1 MTDKIVLTA
10 GGNDYDIKIKDYLVQ
25 SIEAD
30 ANAQFATLRMI
41 PCVLFLNGEYW
52 GVYYMSESYNAEF
65 IKSHYGI
72 KKSNVVM
79 IKDKKLEEG
88 MEDDIKLYEEMI
100 DFIVSNDMS
109 IEDNYNKACEL
120 IDVESFVD
128 YYATEIFI
136 GNCDWPNNNERLW
149 RAREEDY
156 RNPYCDGKW
165 RWMLYDINVNMVLSD
180 YQYDMFS
187 TAADRSAIFHS
198 LLQNPKIRE
207 LFRERFKELEDK
219 IYTKEHVEEFTNE
232 WLAVMQEPL
241 QNNQKRFFGTEDV
254 KVTSKINDI
263 NNFIQYRP
271 EYINRYMEEY
281 FDKLSK

>member
-1 MTDKIVLTA
+1 M
-10 GGNDYDIKIKDYLVQ
+10 
-25 SIEAD
+25 
-30 ANAQFATLRMI
+30 
-41 PCVLFLNGEYW
+41 
-52 GVYYMSESYNAEF
+52 
-65 IKSHYGI
+65 
-72 KKSNVVM
+72 
-79 IKDKKLEEG
+79 
-88 MEDDIKLYEEMI
+88 
-100 DFIVSNDMS
+100 
-109 IEDNYNKACEL
+109 
-120 IDVESFVD
+120 D

-241 QNNQKRFFGTEDV
+241 QNNQKRFLE
-254 KVTSKINDI
+254 
-263 NNFIQYRP
+263 QR
-271 EYINRYMEEY
+271 M
-281 FDKLSK
+281 